1 MIPAKIV
8 RTGGPSVELELSS
21 LELFC
26 FAPVLVESGFWC
38 SVCKPIESSKQ
49 RNFLAAGSGSLN
61 PRRTTRAAR
70 GGTAETA
77 GGSRRGV
84 RTARRSGRVEAR
96 WGKMAAMAPNGRR
109 GGDWREKEAKTG
121 AIE

>member
-49 RNFLAAGSGSLN
+49 RNFLAAGSGSLYVN
-61 PRRTTRAAR
+61 TVRSERHL
-70 GGTAETA
+70 GGCITLFIDKLL
-77 GGSRRGV
+77 
-84 RTARRSGRVEAR
+84 
-96 WGKMAAMAPNGRR
+96 KMNSQFAMHKAIYAHKRISANIG
-109 GGDWREKEAKTG
+109 AKHP
-121 AIE
+121 

>member
-8 RTGGPSVELELSS
+8 RTGGPYVELELSS

-49 RNFLAAGSGSLN
+49 RNFLAAGSGSLYVN
-61 PRRTTRAAR
+61 T
-70 GGTAETA
+70 
-77 GGSRRGV
+77 V
-84 RTARRSGRVEAR
+84 RSDTLEDALHYSSTNYL
-96 WGKMAAMAPNGRR
+96 K
-109 GGDWREKEAKTG
+109 
-121 AIE
+121 